1 MTEPLRAPR
10 VLHPTH
16 PLELLWMSTKEA
28 PMTDRGPG
36 VLVLCTGNSAR
47 SQMAEAF
54 LRRHGGDRFAV
65 YSAGTEPAA
74 AINPLTVEVMRE
86 RGIDLSGSRPK
97 HLREYLGTLPI
108 HTVIIVCD
116 SAARSC
122 PAVWPGAR
130 QRLFWPFDD
139 PTAAAASDAD
149 RLERFRRVRDAIE
162 ARVVEWLEA
171 GGLGAAAT
179 D

>member
-1 MTEPLRAPR
+1 
-10 VLHPTH
+10 
-16 PLELLWMSTKEA
+16 MSTKEA

-65 YSAGTEPAA
+65 YSAGTEPAVEV
-74 AINPLTVEVMRE
+74 NPLTVAVMRE

-97 HLREYLGTLPI
+97 HLREYLGKLPI

-116 SAARSC
+116 GAARSC
-122 PAVWPGAR
+122 PAVWPGA
-130 QRLFWPFDD
+130 QRRLLWPFED
-139 PTAAAASDAD
+139 PTAAEGSETE
-149 RLERFRRVRDAIE
+149 RLEGFRRIRDAIE
-162 ARVVEWLEA
+162 ERVVEWLD
-171 GGLGAAAT
+171 GGGMRAAT
-179 D
+179 A